1 MKNNYDIIV
10 VGGGPA
16 GSVAARYAAEK
27 GVSVLILEKDRE
39 IGTPVRCAE
48 GTSHEGIKDFI
59 DIDPSFIDATINKFC
74 LVSPEGERIEISLDQ
89 VGYILNRKVFDF
101 KLAQMAANAGC
112 EIYTKAYVNGLLFDN
127 DKVAGIK
134 VDYMGIQKEI
144 KAKVVIA
151 ADGVESRVGRWAGI
165 KTYIDFRDIDSCV
178 QYTASNVNDINEDT
192 LYFHFGQSYAPGGYL
207 WIFPK
212 GGNNANIGLGV
223 SGAAGKKKSA
233 LSYLNDFMNK
243 KYPDTAILTTVAGGV
258 PCVPT
263 LEKIAAPGII
273 LVGDAARQT
282 NPLTGGG
289 IASGMI
295 GGSIGGKIAA
305 ESILNNKPDFLLS
318 YEKAWDDR
326 LGKRHV
332 IFNNLK
338 EGIYNFSDKDF
349 IKLSKAMSKIPYEK
363 RSIGGLFQ
371 KALMNN
377 PKLLIDVAKLYF
389 TK

>member
-1 MKNNYDIIV
+1 MKNEYDIIV

-27 GVSVLILEKDRE
+27 GVSVLMLEKDRE
-39 IGTPVRCAE
+39 IGNPVRCAE
-48 GTSHEGIKDFI
+48 GTSYEGIKDFI
-59 DIDPSFIDATINKFC
+59 DIDPSFIDTEITKFC
-74 LVSPEGERIEISLDQ
+74 LVSPEGEQVHIPLDQ
-89 VGYILNRKVFDF
+89 TGYILNRKVFDF
-101 KLAQMAANAGC
+101 KLAELAAKEGC
-112 EIYTKAYVNGLLFDN
+112 EIYTKAYVNGLLFEDN
-127 DKVAGIK
+127 AVAGVK
-134 VDYMGIQKEI
+134 VNYMGEQKEI

-165 KTYIDFRDIDSCV
+165 KTYIDFRDMDSCV
-178 QYTASNVNDINEDT
+178 QYTASNINDINQDT
-192 LYFHFGQSYAPGGYL
+192 LYFYFGNSYAPGGYL
-207 WIFPK
+207 WVFPK

-223 SGAAGKKKSA
+223 TGSAGKTKSA
-233 LSYLNDFMNK
+233 LSYLNDFMAK
-243 KYPDTAILTTVAGGV
+243 SYPDVPILTTSVGGV

-273 LVGDAARQT
+273 LVGDAARQA
-282 NPLTGGG
+282 NPVTGGG

-305 ESILNNKPDFLLS
+305 DSILNNNPDHLLS

-332 IFNNLK
+332 LFNNLK
-338 EGIYNFSDKDF
+338 EGIYNFKDKDF
-349 IKLSKAMSKIPYEK
+349 IKLSKTMLKIPYEK

-371 KALMNN
+371 KALMHN

-389 TK
+389 TT